1 MKANSTITRGIRWIF
16 LLLWSVALHSNG
28 QSPPL
33 NDNLTNALVV
43 SGESFVLSAD
53 VGNATREAF
62 EPFFSGSPGH
72 SVWWKWRVPADG
84 IYAWTN
90 RSATNLAHFMVFEED
105 RFGQFQVRFSPEV
118 GSGVNRQ
125 FGSFEGEEDRIYHLR
140 LDELTPLGMGGFDFG
155 DEPRKPF
162 PLDIIVSRLPGN
174 APTNDFYASR
184 TRLVGTNLVFAG
196 SLAFATAEE
205 GEPKLPYGSIGRTL
219 WWRWQAPGP
228 GTAIIRTVSTNSVP
242 GIGVFTKSSLY
253 QFLLLASSASEFGN
267 RCNRFS
273 KARNEVRWDTAT
285 GVEFDIMAD
294 LFPETDFN
302 TPADFELIWL
312 PAPPNDSFDTPTLL
326 AGTDLSLKVNNESAT
341 RDVGGIGG
349 GSNTIWFQWSPP
361 SEGIVQISH
370 FEPTRYMEPTN
381 RLFTNWASQSYGL
394 AGITLVDCGPVVDLH
409 PLPKFTP
416 VWSFYERNGDETNGY
431 WAQSDNSVSNI
442 VGWVGNGAVYRI
454 GLDGATNTSGT
465 TNLNLFFMARP
476 SNDALSNRIVLPSSA
491 VEVAGRTF
499 AATADSAQQEPYGGE
514 IWFQPSVWWEWTA
527 PKPGLWALVPQRG
540 DDGNRF
546 VLYGSNG
553 YLPESKIASTRF
565 RPLVFEVTT
574 NLTFRIGVFSENGD
588 GGNVS
593 FILAEAEAPR
603 LKATGVFWNYY
614 GSLMGVDVF
623 PQSAPGLGYII
634 DLSTNLQSWRPVW
647 TNNSTR
653 VERYQVP
660 MVWDSPLFFRS
671 RVDR

>member
-1 MKANSTITRGIRWIF
+1 M
-16 LLLWSVALHSNG
+16 
-28 QSPPL
+28 
-33 NDNLTNALVV
+33 
-43 SGESFVLSAD
+43 LSAD
-53 VGNATREAF
+53 VGYATS
-62 EPFFSGSPGH
+62 EPFEISLPGSTGH
-72 SVWWKWRVPADG
+72 SVWWKWKVPTDG

-90 RSATNLAHFMVFEED
+90 RIATNLAHLMVFEED

-118 GSGVNRQ
+118 GSGMNRQ
-125 FGSFEGEEDRIYHLR
+125 FGSFEGVKDRTYHLR
-140 LDELTPLGMGGFDFG
+140 MDELTPLGLGLIDFG

-162 PLDIIVSRLPGN
+162 PLDITVSRLPGI
-174 APTNDFYASR
+174 APTNDLYASR
-184 TRLVGTNLVFAG
+184 TRLVGTNLFFGG
-196 SLAFATAEE
+196 SLALATAEE
-205 GEPKLPYGSIGRTL
+205 GEPKLPYGSIGKTL

-228 GTAIIRTVSTNSVP
+228 GTAIIRTTSTNSVP

-267 RCNRFS
+267 DCRRFS
-273 KARNEVRWDTAT
+273 KARDEVRWDTAT

-326 AGTDLSLKVNNESAT
+326 VGTDLSLKVNNESAT
-341 RDVGGIGG
+341 RDAGGVGG

-381 RLFTNWASQSYGL
+381 RLFTNWSSQWYGSVGTIL
-394 AGITLVDCGPVVDLH
+394 LDCGPIVDLH
-409 PLPKFTP
+409 PLPEFKP
-416 VWSFYERNGDETNGY
+416 VWSLYERFGNDTNGY
-431 WAQSDNSVSNI
+431 WGVSDYM
-442 VGWVGNGAVYRI
+442 VGNIRRWVRQSAVYRI
-454 GLDGATNTSGT
+454 SLDGATNTSGT

-476 SNDALSNRIVLPSSA
+476 SNDTLSNRIVLPSSA

-499 AATADSAQQEPYGGE
+499 AATADSTQQDPYGGE

-527 PKPGLWALVPQRG
+527 PKPGLWALVPQRA

-546 VLYGSNG
+546 VLYSPTG
-553 YLPESKIASTRF
+553 YLPESKIASTLF

-603 LKATGVFWNYY
+603 LKATGVVRNYY

-623 PQSAPGLGYII
+623 PPSAPGLGYII